1 MTKKS
6 MPVRRAALL
15 LCAAACLPLVAQAQG
30 KADWPTRPIRLIVG
44 YASGSS
50 PDVQARLLAEPL
62 TKALGQ
68 PVVVENKGGASGNIG
83 ADAVAKAGDGHTIG
97 VIGNGPLTSSKFLY
111 SKLPYDAI
119 KDLAPLAMIGSAPL
133 VLVAPK
139 SMAANAGAYFKALK
153 TGTQGNY
160 GSVGTG
166 SGGHLGVELIKEAM
180 GLNLQHVPYNGG
192 PAVVNALMGDQVQMA
207 LLPASTVMPLVQSG
221 KLAALAV
228 SSSKRSPL
236 APGVPAMPEIG
247 AGNVDIEVWNAVMAP
262 ASMPAEHRAKLAA
275 ALEKIL
281 HAPDIRS
288 KLLAQG
294 WRIDDTSAASLARR
308 IENDARI
315 YGSLITQKNI
325 RLE

>member
-1 MTKKS
+1 
-6 MPVRRAALL
+6 
-15 LCAAACLPLVAQAQG
+15 
-30 KADWPTRPIRLIVG
+30 
-44 YASGSS
+44 
-50 PDVQARLLAEPL
+50 
-62 TKALGQ
+62 
-68 PVVVENKGGASGNIG
+68 
-83 ADAVAKAGDGHTIG
+83 
-97 VIGNGPLTSSKFLY
+97 
-111 SKLPYDAI
+111 
-119 KDLAPLAMIGSAPL
+119 MIGSAPL

-139 SMAANAGAYFKALK
+139 AMAANAGAYFKALK
-153 TGTQGNY
+153 TGAQGNY

-294 WRIDDTSAASLARR
+294 WRIDDTSAVSLARR

>member
-111 SKLPYDAI
+111 SKQPYDAI

-153 TGTQGNY
+153 SGTQGNY

>member
-1 MTKKS
+1 
-6 MPVRRAALL
+6 
-15 LCAAACLPLVAQAQG
+15 
-30 KADWPTRPIRLIVG
+30 
-44 YASGSS
+44 
-50 PDVQARLLAEPL
+50 
-62 TKALGQ
+62 
-68 PVVVENKGGASGNIG
+68 
-83 ADAVAKAGDGHTIG
+83 
-97 VIGNGPLTSSKFLY
+97 
-111 SKLPYDAI
+111 
-119 KDLAPLAMIGSAPL
+119 
-133 VLVAPK
+133 
-139 SMAANAGAYFKALK
+139 
-153 TGTQGNY
+153 
-160 GSVGTG
+160 VGTG

>member
-1 MTKKS
+1 
-6 MPVRRAALL
+6 
-15 LCAAACLPLVAQAQG
+15 
-30 KADWPTRPIRLIVG
+30 
-44 YASGSS
+44 
-50 PDVQARLLAEPL
+50 
-62 TKALGQ
+62 
-68 PVVVENKGGASGNIG
+68 GNIG

-111 SKLPYDAI
+111 SKLPYDPI

-139 SMAANAGAYFKALK
+139 SMAANVGAYFKALK

>member
-1 MTKKS
+1 

-15 LCAAACLPLVAQAQG
+15 LCAAACLPLSAQAQG

-83 ADAVAKAGDGHTIG
+83 ADAVAKASDGHTIG

-111 SKLPYDAI
+111 SKLPYDPV

-139 SMAANAGAYFKALK
+139 SMAANAEAYFKALK
-153 TGTQGNY
+153 TGAQGNY

-315 YGSLITQKNI
+315 YGKLITQKNI